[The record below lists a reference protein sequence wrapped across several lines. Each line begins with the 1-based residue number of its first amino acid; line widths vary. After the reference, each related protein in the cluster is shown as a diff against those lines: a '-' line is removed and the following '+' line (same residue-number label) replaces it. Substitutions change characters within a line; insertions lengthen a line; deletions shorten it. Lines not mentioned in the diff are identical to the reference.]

1 MTQPR
6 RTRGLRALAS
16 GLVRHVVVQGTD
28 MFGRVASVL
37 RQASRSWVA
46 SAWAATVSFSAIAPA
61 AAAPGATA
69 GDARRILAGAAILVG
84 AAGLSVVACHE
95 KGSRMLSVNP
105 SELEVCCID
114 I

>member
-1 MTQPR
+1 M
-6 RTRGLRALAS
+6 
-16 GLVRHVVVQGTD
+16 RHVVVQGTD
-28 MFGRVASVL
+28 MFGRVASVF
-37 RQASRSWVA
+37 RQASRSWAA
-46 SAWAATVSFSAIAPA
+46 SARAASASFSVIGSA

-105 SELEVCCID
+105 SELEVCCIY
-114 I
+114 ICCVCAHV